1 MFLRSG
7 NQKVS
12 SGATSPVWKT
22 LLPKLVPLA
31 VPVFAALSYWG
42 QGMLLLLLTAIA
54 TPLLFM
60 LLNPDAPDSPGT
72 SGDDR
77 LTGLVSRPEFETRL
91 GKTLA
96 RVKTNGT
103 NAACLMLQLDDFHEV
118 AERYGEV
125 ASEQTF
131 RGIASRLVL
140 ALRDSDTVTRIGAN
154 RFAVAINDVRHLDLE
169 VCIQL
174 ARRLQSAIE
183 EPVQIGDMNVYVS
196 CCVGFRI
203 SNSAAGHSAA
213 TVMSHSTIALD
224 EALRHAPSA
233 IRAYSEEM
241 EHKAHTRQELMT
253 EAGSALGKGQLRPW
267 FQPQVSTDTGQITG
281 FEALVRWEHPTRG
294 VISPND
300 FLDALEKAGQ
310 LERLGD
316 LMLDQALLA
325 QKTWDDAGFNVPHVG
340 VNFAKDELR
349 NPNLVEKV
357 AWKLDQYGISPNRLA
372 VEVLENVVSESP
384 EDVVARNINGLAAL
398 GCRIDLDDF
407 GTGHASISSIR
418 RFTVSRLKIDRS
430 FVMHSDRDPEQ
441 QRLIHAIITMAER
454 LGLETLAEGVESA
467 GEHTILA
474 QLGCDHVQGFG
485 IARPMPFADTVSW
498 MRKHNSKLQNPPEI
512 GRKTG

>member
-253 EAGSALGKGQLRPW
+253 
-267 FQPQVSTDTGQITG
+267 
-281 FEALVRWEHPTRG
+281 
-294 VISPND
+294 
-300 FLDALEKAGQ
+300 
-310 LERLGD
+310 
-316 LMLDQALLA
+316 
-325 QKTWDDAGFNVPHVG
+325 DAGFNVPHVG

-357 AWKLDQYGISPNRLA
+357 AWKLDQYGISPDRLA